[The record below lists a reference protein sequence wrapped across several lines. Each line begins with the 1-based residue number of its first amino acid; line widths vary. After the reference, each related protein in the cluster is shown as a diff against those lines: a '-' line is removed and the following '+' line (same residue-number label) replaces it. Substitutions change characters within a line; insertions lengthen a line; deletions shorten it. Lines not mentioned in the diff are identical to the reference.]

1 MDNTNEMQ
9 IIFDSRPVNEGLARV
24 TAAAL
29 YTAESYTGGGGGFK
43 DSCFGGCDQLYYSC
57 L

>member
-1 MDNTNEMQ
+1 MMDNTNEMQ

-24 TAAAL
+24 TAAA
-29 YTAESYTGGGGGFK
+29 YTGGGGGFK